1 MKELLERLAELEHE
15 QWVHWSKA
23 LAMQE
28 NISEERRK
36 RWEQYWVPY
45 SDLPEDVKESDRRW
59 ARRILEIVGRY
70 FIELYDELE
79 RCKKGSK
86 DLLSIV
92 DEQSET
98 IKELV
103 RDLMECEKREGK

>member
-59 ARRILEIVGRY
+59 ARKVLDIVMPIIG
-70 FIELYDELE
+70 ELMQALDECWDTVQGVE
-79 RCKKGSK
+79 
-86 DLLSIV
+86 
-92 DEQSET
+92 
-98 IKELV
+98 
-103 RDLMECEKREGK
+103 